1 MLSASVV
8 GFERSLS
15 DISEEPICCA
25 VFKTPAV
32 DKMSANAPTM
42 TMLALDTAASPA
54 LPPSPPTATPIGSMA
69 PSVTAANTAPLLGSK
84 PGGKTLIANGDTT
97 SARML
102 A

>member
-1 MLSASVV
+1 MLSASR
-8 GFERSLS
+8 GFERSE
-15 DISEEPICCA
+15 DISEDASSA
-25 VFKTPAV
+25 VFKMPAA

-69 PSVTAANTAPLLGSK
+69 PRVTAANTAPLLGSS